1 MVSHHI
7 QYCIY
12 CVPGYRDT
20 GYPGIR
26 VLSLYV
32 YMQYLWFLTIFRMS
46 PPATYILRRLPK
58 KGPAAVRSLRSSN
71 ALKKVLW
78 LIDRDSLHI

>member
-32 YMQYLWFLTIFRMS
+32 YMQYLWFLYISNVPSCHLHS
-46 PPATYILRRLPK
+46 PTVAQKR
-58 KGPAAVRSLRSSN
+58 ACCRSLS
-71 ALKKVLW
+71 ALFECFEKGLMVN
-78 LIDRDSLHI
+78 